1 MHFRKE
7 NFVNH
12 LKSNI
17 HGIKNEKTIKQC
29 TERAYIG
36 GSNHHVFWCG
46 FCIDETTGYKG
57 KIIRLKNQ
65 GLSGWDERFDHL
77 GSHFEQGMSIRAYTY
92 PEEGAVDDCASLS
105 DLETDEEDSVEGQ
118 EASSPLYQ
126 LATAASSMAQSA
138 VIKPSQPQPAVI
150 EPPSPKKH
158 ETLDPQKVDF
168 SMPDTSGRDSR
179 KFAWFCVW
187 NAPFS

>member
-12 LKSNI
+12 LKSNL
-17 HGIKNEKTIKQC
+17 HGIKDDQTIKLW
-29 TERAYIG
+29 TETAYIG

-46 FCIDETTGYKG
+46 FCVDENTGSKG

-92 PEEGAVDDCASLS
+92 PEEGAFEDPMSLS
-105 DLETDEEDSVEGQ
+105 DLDSDEEDSVEGQ
-118 EASSPLYQ
+118 EAPSPLHQ
-126 LATAASSMAQSA
+126 LATAASSLAQSA
-138 VIKPSQPQPAVI
+138 VVETPRL
-150 EPPSPKKH
+150 H
-158 ETLDPQKVDF
+158 ETLNAAKVDI
-168 SMPDTSGRDSR
+168 STPGTGGRDSR

-187 NAPFS
+187 PALFHESRHLLMIQTV